1 LFITGDHYDEIVADL
16 LSPIRRQMGGVRP
29 SAGAIWQERFRA
41 LKWSTPETID
51 WVITQVVNDQIE
63 SVLASE

>member
-1 LFITGDHYDEIVADL
+1 
-16 LSPIRRQMGGVRP
+16 MGGVRP